1 MTFTKKQKS
10 YIRKVTW
17 LLFILYM
24 AIMAYFLFFSE
35 GLNRSDAEGLYRY
48 NLTLFQEIKRGFWC
62 LRHDNFKYF
71 FLNVILNVVAFAP
84 FGFILPIISWK
95 NRKFINIFLLSLE
108 LTLTIE
114 ILQLI
119 FKVGIFDVDD
129 IFLNTVGGALG
140 YFAFRICHLFI
151 NLPRRKNKGV

>member
-1 MTFTKKQKS
+1 MAFTKKQKL

-17 LLFILYM
+17 VLFVIYM
-24 AIMAYFLFFSE
+24 TIMAYFLFFSE
-35 GLNRSDAEGLYRY
+35 GLNRSDVGGVYRY

-71 FLNVILNVVAFAP
+71 FLNVILNVAAFAP
-84 FGFILPIISWK
+84 FGFILPIISPK

-114 ILQLI
+114 ILQLV

-140 YFAFRICHLFI
+140 YIFFKICHLI
-151 NLPRRKNKGV
+151 LMLPIGKRKK

>member
-17 LLFILYM
+17 ILFILYM
-24 AIMAYFLFFSE
+24 TIMAYFLFFSE
-35 GLNRSDAEGLYRY
+35 GLNRSDVGGVYRY

-84 FGFILPIISWK
+84 FGFILPIISSK

-151 NLPRRKNKGV
+151 SLPRRKK